1 MCELPVSVTTVAR
14 RLKGRGI
21 RARIPAVKEFL
32 TTYQK
37 AQRLHFAQSFVDKS
51 PEWWRKVIF
60 SDEKSF
66 G

>member
-1 MCELPVSVTTVAR
+1 MCELQVSVTTVAR
-14 RLKGRGI
+14 RLKARGI

-32 TTYQK
+32 TADQK
-37 AQRLHFAQSFVDKS
+37 AQRLYFAQSFVDKS
-51 PEWWRKVIF
+51 PEWWRKMIF

>member
-14 RLKGRGI
+14 RLKARGI

-32 TTYQK
+32 TADQK
-37 AQRLHFAQSFVDKS
+37 AQRLHFAQSFVNKS
-51 PEWWRKVIF
+51 PEWWKKLIF

>member
-21 RARIPAVKEFL
+21 RGRIPAVKEFL
-32 TTYQK
+32 TADQK

-51 PEWWRKVIF
+51 PLLQNGGER
-60 SDEKSF
+60 
-66 G
+66 